1 MSKRSSSRRSKRGN
15 ANGEEPVVVEERALP
30 EAMRQ
35 RNRAVAEREASRLA
49 RPEKRKVG
57 TLGHAAK
64 SKSAVASTPSGFHRD
79 SNNTAVEDDEN
90 QEWCG
95 PFSVARQVR
104 ERNKYVCPK
113 LDADNEPLTCH
124 YYYY

>member
-1 MSKRSSSRRSKRGN
+1 MSKRSSSRRSKRN
-15 ANGEEPVVVEERALP
+15 NDATTNEEPVAEERVLP

-79 SNNTAVEDDEN
+79 STNIAAEDEN

-104 ERNKYVCPK
+104 KQMLCLPK
-113 LDADNEPLTCH
+113 T
-124 YYYY
+124 